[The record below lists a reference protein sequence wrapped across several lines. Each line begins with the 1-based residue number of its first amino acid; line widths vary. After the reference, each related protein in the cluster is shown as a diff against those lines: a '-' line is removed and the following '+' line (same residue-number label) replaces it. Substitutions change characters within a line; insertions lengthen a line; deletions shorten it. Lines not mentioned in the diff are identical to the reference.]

1 MERRKFIKS
10 TAFGISALLSR
21 QGQHSPGLNSLVP
34 DSDTINSY
42 LNHSKKPLAI
52 AMWDFSWILR
62 HHRYGEFEHW
72 RNVLE
77 GLAERGYNAI
87 RIDAMPQY
95 VSADKEG
102 KVTEQFRSIRDSWKP
117 VKWGNDYSMNFRPRE
132 ALLEFL
138 PECKK
143 YGIKVGLA
151 TWFLPHGGPRDV
163 FTEKGGLAR
172 AWIETLTFLQQHGLL
187 DDNTIYVDLLNEYPF
202 WHGYDWLKKELDSM
216 EDIKQFK
223 LNNPDANIPDNQEEV
238 KKGTFNALQKEFY
251 VNFANETITALQ
263 QKAFNKLYQFSFNK
277 QMPLD
282 QIDLSKFGVIDYHL
296 WFADTGKLPGLD
308 ALGDID
314 QSKDNAG
321 IFQGLLSAWK
331 SNLPEM
337 TQWMDQQIQGVSDMA
352 RLHHIP
358 CGNTEGWGPINWL
371 DYPDTD
377 WKWVKEAGSI
387 CVDLAKKHDNYKFI
401 CSSNFTHPQFKG
413 MWEDIKWH
421 KNITSRIKA

>member
-62 HHRYGEFEHW
+62 HHSYGEFEHW

-277 QMPLD
+277 QMSLD

-314 QSKDNAG
+314 QSKDNAM

-337 TQWMDQQIQGVSDMA
+337 TKWMDQQIQGVSDMA

-358 CGNTEGWGPINWL
+358 CGNTEGWGPINW
-371 DYPDTD
+371 
-377 WKWVKEAGSI
+377 
-387 CVDLAKKHDNYKFI
+387 
-401 CSSNFTHPQFKG
+401 
-413 MWEDIKWH
+413 
-421 KNITSRIKA
+421 

>member
-1 MERRKFIKS
+1 MDRRNFIKS
-10 TAFGISALLSR
+10 TAFGASTILSRKYQSGSDLLS
-21 QGQHSPGLNSLVP
+21 LNLK
-34 DSDTINSY
+34 SDIAKSY
-42 LNHSKKPLAI
+42 LNLSKKPLAI

-72 RNVLE
+72 SEVLE

-87 RIDAMPQY
+87 RMDAMPQY

-163 FTEKGGLAR
+163 FTEKGGLVR

-187 DDNTIYVDLLNEYPF
+187 DDNIIYVDLLNEYPF

-216 EDIKQFK
+216 GNIKQFK
-223 LNNPDANIPDNQEEV
+223 LNNPDANIPDSLEDT
-238 KKGTFNALQKEFY
+238 KKGTFNVLQKEFY
-251 VNFANETITALQ
+251 INFVNDTIAALQ
-263 QKAFNKLYQFSFNK
+263 QKITGKLYQFSFNK

-308 ALGDID
+308 ELGDID

-321 IFQGLLSAWK
+321 IFRSLLSAWN

-337 TQWMDQQIQGVSDMA
+337 TKWMGQQIQGVSDMA
-352 RLHHIP
+352 GLHHIP
-358 CGNTEGWGPINWL
+358 CGNTEGWGPISWL
-371 DYPDTD
+371 DYPDID

-387 CVDLAKKHDNYKFI
+387 CVDLAKRHENYKFI

>member
-1 MERRKFIKS
+1 MERRNFIKS
-10 TAFGISALLSR
+10 TAVVASALLSR
-21 QGQHSPGLNSLVP
+21 QWQQSSEDHSPDSG
-34 DSDTINSY
+34 SDTINSY

-72 RNVLE
+72 NNVLE

-87 RIDAMPQY
+87 RMDAMPQY
-95 VSADKEG
+95 VSSDMEG

-132 ALLEFL
+132 GLLEFL

-143 YGIKVGLA
+143 HGIKVGLA

-163 FTEKGGLAR
+163 FSEKGGLAR

-187 DDNTIYVDLLNEYPF
+187 DDNIIYVDLLNEYPF

-216 EDIKQFK
+216 GNIKQFK
-223 LNNPDANIPDNQEEV
+223 LNNPDANIPDNPEDG

-251 VNFANETITALQ
+251 ANFANDTITALQ
-263 QKAFNKLYQFSFNK
+263 QKISGKLYHFSFNK

-337 TQWMDQQIQGVSDMA
+337 TRWMDQQIKGVSDMA
-352 RLHHIP
+352 EFHHIP
-358 CGNTEGWGPINWL
+358 CGNTEGWGPISWL

-387 CVDLAKKHDNYKFI
+387 CVDLAKKHNNYKFI

-413 MWEDIKWH
+413 IWEDIKWH